1 MIKTA
6 KYCVLYAVCK
16 KIRKINYTCL
26 HVHKYKIFGKIL
38 RCCEEQAG
46 NWAHR
51 VRMGGDFAL
60 GIFKILFKFLNHVNL
75 SHTKTTLITVV
86 KFKSFWNH
94 IAVVV
99 AQSGGDPKSQ

>member
-1 MIKTA
+1 
-6 KYCVLYAVCK
+6 
-16 KIRKINYTCL
+16 
-26 HVHKYKIFGKIL
+26 
-38 RCCEEQAG
+38 
-46 NWAHR
+46 
-51 VRMGGDFAL
+51 MGGDFAL